1 MDMDE
6 LKSRLESER
15 AKKDRRRT
23 AIMANK
29 NRLTAGPQSTLTSE
43 QREELAAEY
52 VLRELREYRVRKRNN
67 LRRRYEA
74 VIPPAFGQKARM
86 ASLSAKF
93 ALRLTSVAPPRG
105 IYLHGPIGSGKSFA
119 LCALA
124 RTWLAAGEQVC
135 RLKWDQVCMEIRAT
149 YNGAGGSDIGIIERL
164 GDVDRLIIEDLGT
177 KVALGRQESDF
188 TVSVF
193 WLILDNRVEFCRPTY
208 ITSNKSLEEI
218 RGSFDDRIFSR
229 ILGHC
234 EVIRIA
240 GRDKRLTQD

>member
-1 MDMDE
+1 M
-6 LKSRLESER
+6 
-15 AKKDRRRT
+15 
-23 AIMANK
+23 
-29 NRLTAGPQSTLTSE
+29 LTSE
-43 QREELAAEY
+43 QRQELAAQY
-52 VLRELREYRVRKRNN
+52 DLQDVRIDRVHKRNN
-67 LRRRYEA
+67 LRCRYEA
-74 VIPPAFGQKARM
+74 VIPPAFGQKARL

-93 ALRLTSVAPPRG
+93 ALRLTSVEPPRG

-124 RTWLAAGEQVC
+124 RTWLAAGEDVL
-135 RLKWDQVCMEIRAT
+135 RLKWDKVCMDIRGT
-149 YNGAGGSDIGIIERL
+149 YNGAGGSDIGIIEQL
-164 GDVDRLIIEDLGT
+164 TAADRLIIEDLGT
-177 KVALGRQESDF
+177 KVALGKQESDF

-240 GRDKRLTQD
+240 GRDKRLTQE